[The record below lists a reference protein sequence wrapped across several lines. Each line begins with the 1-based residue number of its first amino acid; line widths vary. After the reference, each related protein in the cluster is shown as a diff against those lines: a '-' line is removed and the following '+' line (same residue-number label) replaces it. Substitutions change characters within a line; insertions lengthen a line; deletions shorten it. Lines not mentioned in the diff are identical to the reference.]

1 MVNGNENKKQH
12 EESKMSNFTKA
23 IKTIMGWIGH
33 DKRSG
38 DERRLAKVKRKTTKR
53 KNARR
58 K

>member
-1 MVNGNENKKQH
+1 M
-12 EESKMSNFTKA
+12 SKFTKA
-23 IKTIMGWIGH
+23 IKTLMEWIGH

-38 DERRLAKVKRKTTKR
+38 DDRRVKAIKRKTTKR

>member
-1 MVNGNENKKQH
+1 
-12 EESKMSNFTKA
+12 MSNFTKA
-23 IKTIMGWIGH
+23 IKTMMSWIGH

-38 DERRLAKVKRKTTKR
+38 DERRVAKVKRKTTKR

>member
-1 MVNGNENKKQH
+1 M
-12 EESKMSNFTKA
+12 SKFTKA
-23 IKTIMGWIGH
+23 IKTLMEWIGD

-38 DERRLAKVKRKTTKR
+38 DERRVAKVKRKTTKR

>member
-1 MVNGNENKKQH
+1 
-12 EESKMSNFTKA
+12 MSNFTKA
-23 IKTIMGWIGH
+23 IKTMMSWIGH

-38 DERRLAKVKRKTTKR
+38 DERRVANVKRKTTKR

>member
-1 MVNGNENKKQH
+1 
-12 EESKMSNFTKA
+12 MSNFTKA
-23 IKTIMGWIGH
+23 IKTLMGWIGD

-38 DERRLAKVKRKTTKR
+38 DERRVAKVKRKTTKR